1 MKIKQLVLAL
11 FIALF
16 CSGAITNHY
25 PWDGTVWVVTS
36 PNDEALL
43 GNAYKEIYDL
53 RKGVALRMNYE
64 HETLA
69 TDSAGGTHAQGSAVA
84 FFQDAEEAKDG
95 DDTFFATATD
105 AGHFWIDTNATP
117 DNRLYFLLT
126 ADGAGAEVWEPI
138 ATSLSGETW
147 TWTGAHTW
155 DDGTTDSPALTLTD
169 ATNEDCAI
177 VKLDNGNTTVTIP
190 ADTDLEIVTGNLAVG
205 DDSPGTAAMDGED
218 AYIEG
223 ELEVDGV
230 ATLDSNVTVGGTLT
244 VTGESTFNNHINL
257 GDGDDLLG
265 SATSDIT
272 INTDKFT
279 VAGATGNTVVAG
291 TLGVT
296 GVITSAATPGLA
308 KGFAVWDGSG
318 GATIAAD
325 ASLNVTGNIA
335 FVSTGKWTITWGTDF
350 SSADYAVSAIC
361 SNSVDA
367 DAWFVSVEAIAAGTI
382 SIITRDHD
390 GSTGD
395 PDYISVIAFGAQ

>member
-25 PWDGTVWVVTS
+25 PWDGTIWVVTS

-43 GNAYKEIYDL
+43 GNANKEIYDL

-95 DDTFFATATD
+95 DDTFFATAAD
-105 AGHFWIDTNATP
+105 AGHFWIDTDATP

-177 VKLDNGNTTVTIP
+177 VKLDNGDTTVTIP

-205 DDSPGTAAMDGED
+205 DDSPDTAAMDGED

-223 ELEVDGV
+223 EVEVDGAVYLDSTLAV
-230 ATLDSNVTVGGTLT
+230 ATSVDIGGTVVVVGTL
-244 VTGESTFNNHINL
+244 
-257 GDGDDLLG
+257 DDDSMATADDTTL
-265 SATSDIT
+265 ATSESITAYVDASINSWTPASYAGEESIIFPNGLIMKHGLEEDADGKTITFDAAFPTALVSVFLSNEELTQTGTRGAPLVSAKSTSAIT
-272 INTDKFT
+272 IQTDT
-279 VAGATGNTVVAG
+279 NDATDVYWQA
-291 TLGVT
+291 
-296 GVITSAATPGLA
+296 
-308 KGFAVWDGSG
+308 
-318 GATIAAD
+318 
-325 ASLNVTGNIA
+325 
-335 FVSTGKWTITWGTDF
+335 WG
-350 SSADYAVSAIC
+350 Y
-361 SNSVDA
+361 
-367 DAWFVSVEAIAAGTI
+367 
-382 SIITRDHD
+382 
-390 GSTGD
+390 
-395 PDYISVIAFGAQ
+395 